1 VSRSNPLILAVDD
14 EPANLALLRKLVTRL
29 GYQLIE
35 ATNGQG
41 ALNAVADHEPDVI
54 LLDVMMPDMNG
65 FEVCRRIRAQ
75 PKFSGLPIL
84 LLTSLTATEDKA
96 VGLEA
101 GANDFLAKPFEEVEL
116 IARLRSLLRTKA
128 LQDRLADV
136 LGRYVSDSVAHR
148 VLQDPAGALRLG
160 GDRRTISALFADL
173 RGYTS
178 LADSKPPEVL
188 LALLNRF
195 MSVATDVIFAREGTV
210 ADLLGDGIFAF
221 FGAPVLHSDDAK
233 RAVVAALDLQAAVSA
248 MKLPELPDVQLQ
260 TGIGVTTGEAIAGNI
275 GSERRMH
282 YTVVGDPVNI
292 AARLQVAAGP
302 GQILTDETTHS
313 IVKDFVI
320 WQDLGTLR
328 LVGKGEGVRV
338 FKIVGLKPSAPP

>member
-1 VSRSNPLILAVDD
+1 MSRSNPLILSVDD
-14 EPANLALLRKLVTRL
+14 EPANLALIRKLVTRL
-29 GYQLIE
+29 GYHLIE
-35 ATNGQG
+35 ASNGEG
-41 ALNAVADHEPDVI
+41 ALKAVVEHEPDVI
-54 LLDVMMPDMNG
+54 LLDVMMPDLNG
-65 FEVCRRIRAQ
+65 FEVCRKIRAQ

-148 VLQDPAGALRLG
+148 VLQDPSGALRLG
-160 GDRRTISALFADL
+160 GDRRTITALMADL

-178 LADSKPPEVL
+178 LADSKPAEVL
-188 LALLNRF
+188 LALLNRY
-195 MSVATDVIFAREGTV
+195 MSVATDIIFAREGTI

-221 FGAPVLHSDDAK
+221 FGAPVIHADDAR
-233 RAVVAALDLQAAVSA
+233 RAVAAALDLQAAVSA
-248 MKLPELPDVQLQ
+248 MSLPELPGVRLQ
-260 TGIGVTTGEAIAGNI
+260 TGISVTTGEAIAGNI

-282 YTVVGDPVNI
+282 YTVIGDPVNI
-292 AARLQVAAGP
+292 AARLLVAAGP
-302 GQILTDETTHS
+302 GQILIDETTHS
-313 IVKDFVI
+313 VVKDFVVSE
-320 WQDLGTLR
+320 DMGPMR
-328 LVGKGEGVRV
+328 VASKGEAVHV
-338 FKIVGLKPSAPP
+338 FKIVGLKPSVPI

>member
-1 VSRSNPLILAVDD
+1 VSRTNPLILAVDD
-14 EPANLALLRKLVTRL
+14 EPANLALIRKLVTPL
-29 GYQLIE
+29 GYQLVE

-41 ALNAVADHEPDVI
+41 ALKAIAEHEPDVI
-54 LLDVMMPDMNG
+54 LLDVMMPDLNG

-116 IARLRSLLRTKA
+116 RARLRSLLRTKA

-136 LGRYVSDSVAHR
+136 LGRYVGDSVAHR
-148 VLQDPAGALRLG
+148 VLQDPAGARRLG

-188 LALLNRF
+188 LTLLNRY

-221 FGAPVLHSDDAK
+221 FGAPVLHADDAK
-233 RAVVAALDLQAAVSA
+233 RAVLAALDLQAAVSA
-248 MKLPELPDVQLQ
+248 MKLPELPGVQLQ

-320 WQDLGTLR
+320 SQDLGTLR
-328 LVGKGEGVRV
+328 LVGKGEGVQV